1 MDLDE
6 NSLDSESLQRVS
18 ASEEVDDEQTT
29 SEDEQDFDI
38 SLAASHSYM
47 GGGLSSVRGRVVL
60 EAGWEGRVPVVAHHG
75 AVFPGE
81 TVPMLVSNAHDAA
94 IVQKIKDDKLFGLLC
109 PDGDNGAAVSGYGA
123 LCEVY
128 EAALGGA
135 AEPAALSFKARA
147 THRFRFCHMPKS
159 SVPIH
164 LYARSRRGLRY
175 VDAALTAWPAFVYD
189 MFDYERMRNIIKAY
203 FDTLML
209 DALPEGAVSLSYW
222 VASNLTL
229 GARDRLALFA
239 VDDALLRLHLEVRFI
254 TQFSRAQ
261 KCALCCGS
269 CGGEVAQREHVFPM
283 SSHGVHSNYTNPGG
297 YVHGVVTV
305 TRARAAP
312 GGPPSADYSWFPGY
326 SWTVALCRDCRAHV
340 GWRFDAIKRSLRPQQ
355 FYGLCRNYVQPRHH
369 DQDLADY

>member
-164 LYARSRRGLRY
+164 LYARLRLADVRVLPDVCGPPPLRAPGLDSLRSRRGLRY

-209 DALPEGAVSLSYW
+209 GEAAAP
-222 VASNLTL
+222 
-229 GARDRLALFA
+229 
-239 VDDALLRLHLEVRFI
+239 
-254 TQFSRAQ
+254 RAQ
-261 KCALCCGS
+261 
-269 CGGEVAQREHVFPM
+269 GERGQR
-283 SSHGVHSNYTNPGG
+283 
-297 YVHGVVTV
+297 
-305 TRARAAP
+305 
-312 GGPPSADYSWFPGY
+312 
-326 SWTVALCRDCRAHV
+326 
-340 GWRFDAIKRSLRPQQ
+340 
-355 FYGLCRNYVQPRHH
+355 RH
-369 DQDLADY
+369 